1 MQARAEQLPPGGDWR
16 IWLILA
22 GRGFGKTRAGAE
34 WVRATA
40 EACPEA
46 RIALVSATL
55 AEARAVMVE
64 GESGIIA
71 CSPPERR
78 PVFEAS
84 LKRLRFPNGA
94 QAVIDG
100 LMMRSVAGA
109 LSAPPQAPQD
119 GECYRIAAPATGAW
133 VGRENQ
139 LALAIAGDWH
149 FVRPS
154 RGNLLFDRSLE
165 QFIVFD
171 GDWQRASLP
180 PAAATGTT
188 VDAEARALL
197 AQVIDALAKL
207 GLVATEPA

>member
-1 MQARAEQLPPGGDWR
+1 MSAFAEYPSKTSHLGLPLLFVGQAQKEFFVNQ
-16 IWLILA
+16 
-22 GRGFGKTRAGAE
+22 
-34 WVRATA
+34 
-40 EACPEA
+40 
-46 RIALVSATL
+46 
-55 AEARAVMVE
+55 
-64 GESGIIA
+64 
-71 CSPPERR
+71 
-78 PVFEAS
+78 S
-84 LKRLRFPNGA
+84 LS
-94 QAVIDG
+94 VIDG

-171 GDWQRASLP
+171 GAWQRASLP
-180 PAAATGTT
+180 PAATTGTT